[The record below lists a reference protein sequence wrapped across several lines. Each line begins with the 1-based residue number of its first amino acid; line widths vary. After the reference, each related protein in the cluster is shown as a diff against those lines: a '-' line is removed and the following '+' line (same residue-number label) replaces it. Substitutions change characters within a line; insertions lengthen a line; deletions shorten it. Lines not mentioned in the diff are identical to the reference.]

1 MMSYNVG
8 GGSGGG
14 DVGYLDKVAPSSPG
28 EHKRFTVSHLLDL
41 PDLVRLPQTPAFTHD
56 LAALH
61 AHPAHDLAAL
71 HQLQGPHLY
80 HNARAPPLHP
90 QQHHHHLQNHGQ
102 HQQQAAAGLQQQQ
115 AVDCSAAQHLHHQQ
129 KQQQQQQQQP
139 QQHQQLQHPQPQPP
153 PPQQQHSPVQH
164 VAPAQTRVQQ
174 QQLQQQQHQ
183 QQQHQQQQQQQ
194 RQQQGGAGGDMRVT
208 SPPAPKTERSPAS
221 AHDTDKSDEE
231 DAEGRKKKPRRN
243 RTTFTSVQL
252 TALEKVFERTHY
264 PDAFV
269 REELAKRTNLS
280 EARVQVWFQ
289 NRRAKFRRNER
300 SVLAQRSSSFRP
312 ADTPPSV
319 TPTTGPVEQPLAPR
333 PSGNTGMP
341 MCDYSGYGTV
351 GVGVGV
357 GAWKGSGGGVGGAT
371 PPYLSHFTPTSSPT
385 PMCTSL
391 PPGLGGTYGSGM
403 PTAGQMGGAYMGS
416 SLANLRLRAHEY
428 SLHQGQV

>member
-14 DVGYLDKVAPSSPG
+14 DIGYLDKVAPSSPG

-115 AVDCSAAQHLHHQQ
+115 AVDCSPAQHLHHQQ
-129 KQQQQQQQQP
+129 KQQQQQQQP
-139 QQHQQLQHPQPQPP
+139 QQHQQLQHPQQPP
-153 PPQQQHSPVQH
+153 APPQHSPVQH
-164 VAPAQTRVQQ
+164 VGPAQTRVQQ
-174 QQLQQQQHQ
+174 QQQLQQQQQQHQ

-194 RQQQGGAGGDMRVT
+194 QRQQQGSAGGDMRVT
-208 SPPAPKTERSPAS
+208 SPTAPKTERSPAS

-300 SVLAQRSSSFRP
+300 SVLAQRSSTFRP

-333 PSGNTGMP
+333 PSGTSAITG
-341 MCDYSGYGTV
+341 D
-351 GVGVGV
+351 
-357 GAWKGSGGGVGGAT
+357 
-371 PPYLSHFTPTSSPT
+371 
-385 PMCTSL
+385 
-391 PPGLGGTYGSGM
+391 
-403 PTAGQMGGAYMGS
+403 
-416 SLANLRLRAHEY
+416 
-428 SLHQGQV
+428 

>member
-8 GGSGGG
+8 GVSGGG
-14 DVGYLDKVAPSSPG
+14 EVSYLDKVTPGSPG
-28 EHKRFTVSHLLDL
+28 DHKRFTVSHLLDL
-41 PDLVRLPQTPAFTHD
+41 PDLVRVPQTANPFTHD

-61 AHPAHDLAAL
+61 AHSAHDLASL
-71 HQLQGPHLY
+71 QQLQGPPHLY
-80 HNARAPPLHP
+80 HNSRSPV
-90 QQHHHHLQNHGQ
+90 
-102 HQQQAAAGLQQQQ
+102 LQQQQ
-115 AVDCSAAQHLHHQQ
+115 QQQHPQHAGQHQHTSVHQQLAVDCSAAQQQQQQQQHMHHQQ
-129 KQQQQQQQQP
+129 KQQHHQLQQHPQPQHAAADQARVQQQQMQQQQHRQQQQQQQQ
-139 QQHQQLQHPQPQPP
+139 
-153 PPQQQHSPVQH
+153 
-164 VAPAQTRVQQ
+164 
-174 QQLQQQQHQ
+174 
-183 QQQHQQQQQQQ
+183 
-194 RQQQGGAGGDMRVT
+194 QGAAAVGEKSAG
-208 SPPAPKTERSPAS
+208 SSASSKTERSPAS
-221 AHDTDKSDEE
+221 APDTDKSDDE

-312 ADTPPSV
+312 AEPAPSV
-319 TPTTGPVEQPLAPR
+319 ASSTGPVEQPLAPR
-333 PSGNTGMP
+333 PSGSGSMA

-351 GVGVGV
+351 GV
-357 GAWKGSGGGVGGAT
+357 ATWKGSSGTVGSAT
-371 PPYLSHFTPTSSPT
+371 PPYLTHFTPTTSPT

-391 PPGLGGTYGSGM
+391 PPGLGGTYGGGVGGAS
-403 PTAGQMGGAYMGS
+403 QMGGAYMGS

>member
-1 MMSYNVG
+1 MARRPMRSDRRNDLALLMSVPPPRPEYFGRHVHSSQPPTKSHAG
-8 GGSGGG
+8 LSHT
-14 DVGYLDKVAPSSPG
+14 DRTHIHYEQVFPMVPSHHPAHISPPLPCTSPRRYTRPAKEYHQPLLIPPLFSPSLLLSLPSSP
-28 EHKRFTVSHLLDL
+28 
-41 PDLVRLPQTPAFTHD
+41 
-56 LAALH
+56 LH
-61 AHPAHDLAAL
+61 PSS
-71 HQLQGPHLY
+71 PSFIV
-80 HNARAPPLHP
+80 PPL
-90 QQHHHHLQNHGQ
+90 L
-102 HQQQAAAGLQQQQ
+102 
-115 AVDCSAAQHLHHQQ
+115 
-129 KQQQQQQQQP
+129 
-139 QQHQQLQHPQPQPP
+139 PP
-153 PPQQQHSPVQH
+153 LRPMPPLS
-164 VAPAQTRVQQ
+164 
-174 QQLQQQQHQ
+174 L
-183 QQQHQQQQQQQ
+183 
-194 RQQQGGAGGDMRVT
+194 
-208 SPPAPKTERSPAS
+208 
-221 AHDTDKSDEE
+221 
-231 DAEGRKKKPRRN
+231 
-243 RTTFTSVQL
+243 
-252 TALEKVFERTHY
+252 Y
-264 PDAFV
+264 P
-269 REELAKRTNLS
+269 
-280 EARVQVWFQ
+280 VWFQ